1 VNKVSL
7 RDLELA
13 GKRVL
18 MRVDFN
24 VPLKEGE
31 VADDLRIQAALKSI
45 RFVIEHGGKLV
56 LMSHLGRPKG
66 RVKED
71 MRLAPVGKHLS
82 GLLGREVKTLT
93 DCVGEEVEAAVAEM
107 KEGDVVLLE
116 NLRFHK
122 EEKEND
128 PDFAAKLARL
138 GDLYVNDAFGS
149 AHRAHAST
157 EGVAHLLQPA
167 AAGFLMEKEL
177 EYFGRVMS
185 NPEKP
190 HIAVLGG
197 AKVSDKILV
206 IESFMERVD
215 ALLVGGAMAYTFLK
229 ARGVEVGASRVEEDK
244 LDVADAVLKK
254 AAERNVKVSLPV
266 DHVAAEKFEETAE
279 PKGVDTVQIPAG
291 LMGMDIGPKTVE
303 NFKAEIATARTV
315 VWNGPMGVFEW
326 ESFAAGT
333 RAVAEAL
340 ASSDAVSIIGGGDS
354 AAAVRRFGLADRMSH
369 VSTGGGASLEFL
381 EGKELPGVVALTD
394 KS

>member
-190 HIAVLGG
+190 YIAVLGG